1 MKTFALSLLAVVASA
16 RYYGA
21 PQSYGSS
28 YSPYRQ
34 TSSKYSPRPAYGAHY
49 PTPPVTES
57 YYPKY
62 PTFEKHEP
70 KEEEEEEAEPEQF
83 NPWATEEAAAEDED
97 AVDTTGWYSPTMQ
110 YSPPKIAFKPTA
122 TYPVFGICE
131 INTASSITGTL
142 QLAQLPGKATLYQVN
157 LSAATPLSTIQ
168 VQIKENGKV
177 GSGEGL
183 PDCADATGSEFNPLS
198 EIDKYGNLNPFQDP
212 SRGRIADLVGDE
224 TSEITVAP
232 TFVLQNLTGKDGIL
246 GRAITLL
253 DMANAVAACCVIA
266 VDETPDKFKP
276 APAFP
281 SQKYGGHYGH

>member
-83 NPWATEEAAAEDED
+83 NPWATEDAAAVEDD

-131 INTASSITGTL
+131 INTASSINGTL

-157 LSAATPLSTIQ
+157 LSAAIPMSTFQ

-177 GSGEGL
+177 GSGDGL
-183 PDCADATGSEFNPLS
+183 PDCAVTGSEFNPLT
-198 EIDKYGNLNPFQDP
+198 EIDKYGNRNPFQDP
-212 SRGRIADLVGDE
+212 SRGIIAELVGDDS
-224 TSEITVAP
+224 SEITVAP

-246 GRAITLL
+246 GRAISLL
-253 DMANAVAACCVIA
+253 DIGTGTAACCVIA